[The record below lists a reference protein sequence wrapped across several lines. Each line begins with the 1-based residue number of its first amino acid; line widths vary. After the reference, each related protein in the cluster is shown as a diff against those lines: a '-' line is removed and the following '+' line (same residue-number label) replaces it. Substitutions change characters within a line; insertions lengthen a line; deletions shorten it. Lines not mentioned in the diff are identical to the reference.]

1 MPYRILIPQDV
12 SEAGKTY
19 LRDRGYEIR
28 MGSGISIETLQ
39 NEVRDCHG
47 ILARTA
53 RYPAEVL
60 RAGTQLRVIG
70 RHGVGVDNIDIETA
84 TELGIY
90 VTNAP
95 ESNAGSVAEHTIG
108 LIIAAARHF
117 VQCDAAFRRGDFEI
131 RNRIIGNDIEGK
143 VLGLI
148 GVGRVGRLV
157 ARKAVMG
164 LNMKVCGYD
173 PFIDPAIVPEVE
185 FTDSIEDLLK
195 NADFV
200 SLHIPANEKT
210 MGLIDKARLM
220 MMRPSAYLINVAR
233 GGIVRESDLI
243 EILSEN
249 RIAGAALDVFAEEPP
264 DPSSQLFKL
273 DNVTVTPHSAALTR
287 ECMDRMAVHAAQ
299 GIDEVLSGRT
309 PTWPVNK
316 PNAKQTSAGGKE

>member
-1 MPYRILIPQDV
+1 MTMAYKILIPQDV
-12 SEAGKTY
+12 SETGKAY
-19 LRDRGYEIR
+19 LRDKGYEIK
-28 MGSGISIETLQ
+28 MGSGISFETLK

-60 RAGTQLRVIG
+60 RAGTHLKVIG
-70 RHGVGVDNIDIETA
+70 RHGVGVDNIDIAAA

-108 LIIAAARHF
+108 LIIAAARHL
-117 VQCDAAFRRGDFEI
+117 VQCDAALRSGNFEI
-131 RNRIIGNDIEGK
+131 RNQMIGNDIEGK

-148 GVGRVGRLV
+148 GVGRIGRLV
-157 ARKAVMG
+157 ARKAGIG
-164 LNMKVCGYD
+164 LSMKVIGFD
-173 PFIDPAIVPEVE
+173 PFVDPALVPEVE
-185 FTDSIEDLLK
+185 FTDSMEGVLK

-200 SLHIPANEKT
+200 SLHLPVNEKT
-210 MGLIDKARLM
+210 MGLIDKARMLM
-220 MMRPSAYLINVAR
+220 MKPSAYLLNVAR
-233 GGIVRESDLI
+233 GGIVHENDLV
-243 EILSEN
+243 EILTEK

-264 DPSSQLFKL
+264 SPSNPLFKL
-273 DNVTVTPHSAALTR
+273 ENVTVTPHNAALTR

-309 PTWPVNK
+309 PTWPVNEPK
-316 PNAKQTSAGGKE
+316 TK

>member
-1 MPYRILIPQDV
+1 MAYKILIPQDV
-12 SEAGKTY
+12 SEAGKRY
-19 LRDRGYEIR
+19 LRDRGYEIN
-28 MGSGISIETLQ
+28 MGSGISVQTLQ
-39 NEVRDCHG
+39 DEVGDCHG

-60 RAGTQLRVIG
+60 RAGTHLKVIG
-70 RHGVGVDNIDIETA
+70 RHGVGVDNIDVEAA

-117 VQCDAAFRRGDFEI
+117 VQCDAALRYGNFEI
-131 RNRIIGNDIEGK
+131 RNQLFGNDIEGK

-157 ARKAVMG
+157 ARKAARG
-164 LNMKVCGYD
+164 LSMKVIGYD
-173 PFIDPAIVPEVE
+173 PFIDPALVPEVE
-185 FTDSIEDLLK
+185 FTESIENVLK

-200 SLHIPANEKT
+200 SLHLPVNDTT
-210 MGLIDKARLM
+210 MGLIDKIRLLKM
-220 MMRPSAYLINVAR
+220 KPSAYLINVAR
-233 GGIVRESDLI
+233 GGIVRENDLI
-243 EILSEN
+243 EILSEK

-264 DPSSQLFKL
+264 SPSNPLLKL
-273 DNVTVTPHSAALTR
+273 DNVTVTPHNAALTR

-299 GIDEVLSGRT
+299 GIDEVLAGRT

-316 PNAKQTSAGGKE
+316 PKVK

>member
-1 MPYRILIPQDV
+1 MAYKILIPQDV
-12 SEAGKTY
+12 SEAGKRY
-19 LRDRGYEIR
+19 LRDRGYEIK
-28 MGSGISIETLQ
+28 MGSGISVQTLQ
-39 NEVRDCHG
+39 DEVGDCHG

-60 RAGTQLRVIG
+60 RAGTHLKVIG
-70 RHGVGVDNIDIETA
+70 RHGVGVDNIDVEAA

-117 VQCDAAFRRGDFEI
+117 VQCDAALRYGNFEI
-131 RNRIIGNDIEGK
+131 RNQLFGNDIEGK

-157 ARKAVMG
+157 ARKAARG
-164 LNMKVCGYD
+164 LSMKVIGYD
-173 PFIDPAIVPEVE
+173 PFIDPALVPEVE
-185 FTDSIEDLLK
+185 FTESIENVLK

-200 SLHIPANEKT
+200 SLHLPVNDTT
-210 MGLIDKARLM
+210 MGLIDKIRLLKM
-220 MMRPSAYLINVAR
+220 KPSAYLINVAR
-233 GGIVRESDLI
+233 GGIVRENDLI
-243 EILSEN
+243 EILSEK

-264 DPSSQLFKL
+264 SPSNPLLKL
-273 DNVTVTPHSAALTR
+273 DNVTVTPHNAALTR

-299 GIDEVLSGRT
+299 GIDEVLAGRT

-316 PNAKQTSAGGKE
+316 PKVK

>member
-1 MPYRILIPQDV
+1 MAYKILIPQDV
-12 SEAGKTY
+12 SEAGKRY
-19 LRDRGYEIR
+19 LRDRGYEIK
-28 MGSGISIETLQ
+28 MGSGISVQTLQ
-39 NEVRDCHG
+39 DEVGDCHG

-53 RYPAEVL
+53 RYPEEVL
-60 RAGTQLRVIG
+60 RAGPHLKVIG
-70 RHGVGVDNIDIETA
+70 RHGVGIDNIDVEAA
-84 TELGIY
+84 TEQGIY

-117 VQCDAAFRRGDFEI
+117 VQCDAALRSGNFEI
-131 RNRIIGNDIEGK
+131 RNQIIGNDIEGK

-157 ARKAVMG
+157 ARKAAIG
-164 LNMKVCGYD
+164 LSMKVIGYD
-173 PFIDPAIVPEVE
+173 PFIDPALVPEVE
-185 FTDSIEDLLK
+185 LTKSIENVLK

-200 SLHIPANEKT
+200 SLHLPANENT
-210 MGLIDKARLM
+210 MGLIDKARLLKM
-220 MMRPSAYLINVAR
+220 KPSAYLINVAR
-233 GGIVRESDLI
+233 GGIVRENDLV
-243 EILSEN
+243 EILSEK

-264 DPSSQLFKL
+264 SPSNPLLKL
-273 DNVTVTPHSAALTR
+273 DNVTVTPHNAALTR

-316 PNAKQTSAGGKE
+316 PKVK

>member
-1 MPYRILIPQDV
+1 MAYKILIPQDV
-12 SEAGKTY
+12 SEAGKRY
-19 LRDRGYEIR
+19 LRDRGYEIK
-28 MGSGISIETLQ
+28 MGSGISVQTLQ
-39 NEVRDCHG
+39 DEVGDCHG

-60 RAGTQLRVIG
+60 RAGTHLKVIG
-70 RHGVGVDNIDIETA
+70 RHGVGVDNIDVEAA

-117 VQCDAAFRRGDFEI
+117 VQCDAALRYGNFEI
-131 RNRIIGNDIEGK
+131 RNQLFGNDIEGK

-157 ARKAVMG
+157 ARKAARG
-164 LNMKVCGYD
+164 LSMKVIGYD
-173 PFIDPAIVPEVE
+173 PFIDPALVPEVE
-185 FTDSIEDLLK
+185 FTESIENVLK

-200 SLHIPANEKT
+200 SLHLPVNDKT
-210 MGLIDKARLM
+210 KGLIDKIRLLKM
-220 MMRPSAYLINVAR
+220 KPSAYLINVAR
-233 GGIVRESDLI
+233 GGIVRENDLV

-264 DPSSQLFKL
+264 SPSNPLLKL
-273 DNVTVTPHSAALTR
+273 DNVTVTPHNAALTR

-299 GIDEVLSGRT
+299 GIDEVLAGRT

-316 PNAKQTSAGGKE
+316 PKVK

>member
-1 MPYRILIPQDV
+1 MAYKILIPQDV
-12 SEAGKTY
+12 SEAGKRY
-19 LRDRGYEIR
+19 LRDRGYEIK
-28 MGSGISIETLQ
+28 MGSGISVQTLQ
-39 NEVRDCHG
+39 DEVGDCHG

-60 RAGTQLRVIG
+60 RAGTHLKVIG
-70 RHGVGVDNIDIETA
+70 RHGVGVDNIDVEAA

-117 VQCDAAFRRGDFEI
+117 VQCDAALRYGNFEI
-131 RNRIIGNDIEGK
+131 RNQLVGNDIEGK

-157 ARKAVMG
+157 ARKAARG
-164 LNMKVCGYD
+164 LSMKVIGYD
-173 PFIDPAIVPEVE
+173 PFIDPALVPEVE
-185 FTDSIEDLLK
+185 FTESIEDVLE

-200 SLHIPANEKT
+200 SLHLPVSDTT
-210 MGLIDKARLM
+210 MGLIDKIRLLKM
-220 MMRPSAYLINVAR
+220 KPSAYLINVAR
-233 GGIVRESDLI
+233 GGIVRENDLV
-243 EILSEN
+243 EILSEK

-264 DPSSQLFKL
+264 SPSNPLLKL
-273 DNVTVTPHSAALTR
+273 DNVTVTPHNAALTR

-299 GIDEVLSGRT
+299 GIDEVLAGRT

-316 PNAKQTSAGGKE
+316 PKVK

>member
-1 MPYRILIPQDV
+1 
-12 SEAGKTY
+12 
-19 LRDRGYEIR
+19 
-28 MGSGISIETLQ
+28 MGSGISVQTLQ
-39 NEVRDCHG
+39 DEVGDCHG

-60 RAGTQLRVIG
+60 RAGTHLKVIG
-70 RHGVGVDNIDIETA
+70 RHGVGVDNIDVEAA

-117 VQCDAAFRRGDFEI
+117 VQCDAALRYGNFEI
-131 RNRIIGNDIEGK
+131 RNQLFGNDIEGK

-157 ARKAVMG
+157 ARKAARG
-164 LNMKVCGYD
+164 LSMKVIGYD
-173 PFIDPAIVPEVE
+173 PFIDPALVPEVE
-185 FTDSIEDLLK
+185 FTESIENVLK
-195 NADFV
+195 NSDFV
-200 SLHIPANEKT
+200 SLHLPVNDT
-210 MGLIDKARLM
+210 TTGLIDKIRLLKM
-220 MMRPSAYLINVAR
+220 KPSAYLINVAR
-233 GGIVRESDLI
+233 GGIVRENDLV
-243 EILSEN
+243 EILSEK

-264 DPSSQLFKL
+264 SPLNPLLKL
-273 DNVTVTPHSAALTR
+273 DNVTVTPHNAALTR

-299 GIDEVLSGRT
+299 GIDEVLAGRT

-316 PNAKQTSAGGKE
+316 PKVK

>member
-1 MPYRILIPQDV
+1 MAYKILIPQDV
-12 SEAGKTY
+12 SEAGKRY
-19 LRDRGYEIR
+19 LRDRGYEIK
-28 MGSGISIETLQ
+28 MGSGIFVQTLQ
-39 NEVRDCHG
+39 DEVGDCHG

-53 RYPAEVL
+53 HYPAAVL
-60 RAGTQLRVIG
+60 RAGTHLKVIG
-70 RHGVGVDNIDIETA
+70 RHGVGVDNIDIEAA

-117 VQCDAAFRRGDFEI
+117 VQCDAALRCGNFEI
-131 RNRIIGNDIEGK
+131 RNQLFGNDIEGK

-157 ARKAVMG
+157 ARKAARG
-164 LNMKVCGYD
+164 LSMKVIGYD
-173 PFIDPAIVPEVE
+173 PFIDPALVPEVE
-185 FTDSIEDLLK
+185 FTESIENVLK

-200 SLHIPANEKT
+200 SLHLPVNDKT
-210 MGLIDKARLM
+210 KGLIDKIRLLKM
-220 MMRPSAYLINVAR
+220 KPSAYLINVAR
-233 GGIVRESDLI
+233 GGIVRENDLV

-264 DPSSQLFKL
+264 SPSNPLLKL
-273 DNVTVTPHSAALTR
+273 DNVTVTPHNAALTR

-299 GIDEVLSGRT
+299 GIDEVLAGRT

-316 PNAKQTSAGGKE
+316 PKVK

>member
-1 MPYRILIPQDV
+1 MAYKILIPQDV
-12 SEAGKTY
+12 SEAGKRY
-19 LRDRGYEIR
+19 LRDRGYEIK
-28 MGSGISIETLQ
+28 MGSGISVQTLQ
-39 NEVRDCHG
+39 DEVGDCHG
-47 ILARTA
+47 ILARMA

-60 RAGTQLRVIG
+60 RAGTHLKVIG
-70 RHGVGVDNIDIETA
+70 RHGVGVDNIDVEAA

-117 VQCDAAFRRGDFEI
+117 VQCDAALRYGNFEI
-131 RNRIIGNDIEGK
+131 RNQLFGNDIEGK

-157 ARKAVMG
+157 ARKAARG
-164 LNMKVCGYD
+164 LSMKVIGYD
-173 PFIDPAIVPEVE
+173 PFIDPALVPEVE
-185 FTDSIEDLLK
+185 FTESIENVLK

-200 SLHIPANEKT
+200 SLHLPVNDTT
-210 MGLIDKARLM
+210 MGLIDKIRLLKM
-220 MMRPSAYLINVAR
+220 KPSAYLINVAR
-233 GGIVRESDLI
+233 GGIVRENDLI
-243 EILSEN
+243 EILSEK

-264 DPSSQLFKL
+264 SPSNPLLKL
-273 DNVTVTPHSAALTR
+273 DNVTVTPHNAALTR

-299 GIDEVLSGRT
+299 GIDEVLAGRT

-316 PNAKQTSAGGKE
+316 PKVK

>member
-1 MPYRILIPQDV
+1 MAYKILIPQDV
-12 SEAGKTY
+12 SEAGKRY
-19 LRDRGYEIR
+19 LRDRGYEIK
-28 MGSGISIETLQ
+28 MGSGISVQTLQ
-39 NEVRDCHG
+39 DEVGDCHG

-60 RAGTQLRVIG
+60 RAGTHLKVIG
-70 RHGVGVDNIDIETA
+70 RHGVGVDNIDVEAA

-117 VQCDAAFRRGDFEI
+117 VQCDAALRYGNFEI
-131 RNRIIGNDIEGK
+131 RNQLFGNDIEGK

-157 ARKAVMG
+157 ARKAARG
-164 LNMKVCGYD
+164 LSMKVIGYD
-173 PFIDPAIVPEVE
+173 PFIDPALVPEVE
-185 FTDSIEDLLK
+185 FTESIENVLK

-200 SLHIPANEKT
+200 SLHLPANDTT
-210 MGLIDKARLM
+210 MGLIDKIRLLKM
-220 MMRPSAYLINVAR
+220 KPSAYLINVAR
-233 GGIVRESDLI
+233 GGIVRENDLI
-243 EILSEN
+243 EILSEK

-264 DPSSQLFKL
+264 SPSNPLLKL
-273 DNVTVTPHSAALTR
+273 DNVTVTPHNAALTR

-299 GIDEVLSGRT
+299 GIDEVLAGRT

-316 PNAKQTSAGGKE
+316 PKVK

>member
-1 MPYRILIPQDV
+1 MAYKILIPQDV
-12 SEAGKTY
+12 SEAGKRY
-19 LRDRGYEIR
+19 LRDRGYEIK
-28 MGSGISIETLQ
+28 MGSGISVQTLQ
-39 NEVRDCHG
+39 DEVGDCHG

-60 RAGTQLRVIG
+60 RAGTHLKVIG
-70 RHGVGVDNIDIETA
+70 RHGVGVDNIDVEAA

-117 VQCDAAFRRGDFEI
+117 VQCDAALRYGNFEI
-131 RNRIIGNDIEGK
+131 RNQLVGNDIEGK

-157 ARKAVMG
+157 ARKAARG
-164 LNMKVCGYD
+164 LSMKVIGYD
-173 PFIDPAIVPEVE
+173 PFIDPALVPEVE
-185 FTDSIEDLLK
+185 FTESIEDVLK

-200 SLHIPANEKT
+200 SLHLPVSDTT
-210 MGLIDKARLM
+210 MGLIDKIRLLKM
-220 MMRPSAYLINVAR
+220 KPSAYLINVAR
-233 GGIVRESDLI
+233 GGIVRENDLV
-243 EILSEN
+243 EILSEK

-264 DPSSQLFKL
+264 SPSNPLLKL
-273 DNVTVTPHSAALTR
+273 DNVTVTPHNAALTR

-299 GIDEVLSGRT
+299 GIDEVLAGRT

-316 PNAKQTSAGGKE
+316 PKVK

>member
-1 MPYRILIPQDV
+1 MAYKILIPQDV
-12 SEAGKTY
+12 SEAGKRY
-19 LRDRGYEIR
+19 LRDRGYEIK
-28 MGSGISIETLQ
+28 MGSGISVQTLQ
-39 NEVRDCHG
+39 DEVGDCHG

-60 RAGTQLRVIG
+60 RAGTHLKVIG
-70 RHGVGVDNIDIETA
+70 RHGVGVDNIDVEAA

-117 VQCDAAFRRGDFEI
+117 VQCDAALRYGNFEI
-131 RNRIIGNDIEGK
+131 RNQLFGNDIEGK

-157 ARKAVMG
+157 ARKAARG
-164 LNMKVCGYD
+164 LSMKVIGYD
-173 PFIDPAIVPEVE
+173 PFIDPALVPEVE
-185 FTDSIEDLLK
+185 FTESIENVLK

-200 SLHIPANEKT
+200 SLHLPVNDTT
-210 MGLIDKARLM
+210 MGLIDKIRLLKM
-220 MMRPSAYLINVAR
+220 KPSAYLINVAR
-233 GGIVRESDLI
+233 GGIVRENDLI
-243 EILSEN
+243 EILSEK

-264 DPSSQLFKL
+264 SPSNPLLKL
-273 DNVTVTPHSAALTR
+273 DNVTVTPHNAALTR
-287 ECMDRMAVHAAQ
+287 ECMDRMAVHVAQ
-299 GIDEVLSGRT
+299 GIDEVLAGRT

-316 PNAKQTSAGGKE
+316 PKVK

>member
-1 MPYRILIPQDV
+1 MAYKILIPQDV
-12 SEAGKTY
+12 SEAGKRY
-19 LRDRGYEIR
+19 LRDRGYEIK
-28 MGSGISIETLQ
+28 MGSGISVQRLQ
-39 NEVRDCHG
+39 DEVRDCHG

-60 RAGTQLRVIG
+60 KAGPHLKVIG
-70 RHGVGVDNIDIETA
+70 RHGVGIDNIDIEAA
-84 TELGIY
+84 TEQGIY

-117 VQCDAAFRRGDFEI
+117 VQCDAALRSGNFEI
-131 RNRIIGNDIEGK
+131 RNQIIGNDIEGK

-157 ARKAVMG
+157 ARKAAIG
-164 LNMKVCGYD
+164 LSMKVIGYD
-173 PFIDPAIVPEVE
+173 PFIDPALVPEVE
-185 FTDSIEDLLK
+185 FTESIENVLK

-200 SLHIPANEKT
+200 SLHLPANENT
-210 MGLIDKARLM
+210 MGLIDKARLLKM
-220 MMRPSAYLINVAR
+220 KPSAYLINVAR
-233 GGIVRESDLI
+233 GGIVRENDLV
-243 EILSEN
+243 EILSEK

-264 DPSSQLFKL
+264 SPSNPLLKL
-273 DNVTVTPHSAALTR
+273 DNVTVTPHNAALTR

-316 PNAKQTSAGGKE
+316 PKVK